1 MTQGENAAVRVT
13 VRRFDRADIPDKVR
27 WINDPD
33 NNRFLHYD
41 LPLTV
46 EKTEKWYERVSRD
59 PSRYD
64 AVIEA
69 DGVPCGL
76 IGLLEIDSRNK
87 KAEFYVTLGEAEYR
101 GRGVA
106 AEATDRLLGCAFGEL
121 GLHRVYLYT
130 ETENTD
136 AQKLFERAGFV
147 REGCLRND
155 LFFHG
160 TGIDRF
166 VYGICKDD
174 YDKQHR

>member
-1 MTQGENAAVRVT
+1 MRVT

-76 IGLLEIDSRNK
+76 IGVVYSLRVLQLRKNHDGSPVSASKYAKIWLALAVVYFLLI
-87 KAEFYVTLGEAEYR
+87 
-101 GRGVA
+101 
-106 AEATDRLLGCAFGEL
+106 
-121 GLHRVYLYT
+121 RVP
-130 ETENTD
+130 
-136 AQKLFERAGFV
+136 FF
-147 REGCLRND
+147 LRM
-155 LFFHG
+155 
-160 TGIDRF
+160 RF
-166 VYGICKDD
+166 S
-174 YDKQHR
+174 